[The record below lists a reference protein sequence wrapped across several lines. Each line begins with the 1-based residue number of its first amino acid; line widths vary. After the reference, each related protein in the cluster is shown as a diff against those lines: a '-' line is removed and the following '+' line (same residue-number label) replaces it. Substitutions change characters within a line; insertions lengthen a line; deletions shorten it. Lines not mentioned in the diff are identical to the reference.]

1 MNNVVRNLF
10 NLEITR
16 TAIQITQNYIFKIVN
31 DFVIEIYPHFLNCT
45 FFFVFPSKFWH
56 FQRKK

>member
-16 TAIQITQNYIFKIVN
+16 TVQNDIFKIVN
-31 DFVIEIYPHFLNCT
+31 DFVIEIYPHFVNCT

>member
-16 TAIQITQNYIFKIVN
+16 TVQNDIFKTVN
-31 DFVIEIYPHFLNCT
+31 DFVIEIYPHFVNCT